1 MGWLGSEVAHH
12 PSVDDVAEVSLED
25 AHGFLLGVAAA
36 AGIVVDLSCAWFAA
50 QLCNCDS
57 VQAGVD
63 ASVAAAVEAMPDGCA
78 VSFGAGG
85 GEWALPLK
93 RAKPPVPVNRRGS
106 PTSTRSSASIRSA
119 MPHSSLRVEPACR
132 ASFSSALAAS
142 RSWASSCATASR

>member
-36 AGIVVDLSCAWFAA
+36 AGVVVDLSCAWFAA

-85 GEWALPLK
+85 GEWGA
-93 RAKPPVPVNRRGS
+93 AVETGEAAGAGE
-106 PTSTRSSASIRSA
+106 SAGVTDFDEELGLDPFGDA
-119 MPHSSLRVEPACR
+119 AQLVEG
-132 ASFSSALAAS
+132 
-142 RSWASSCATASR
+142 